1 MIYKI
6 SLRQLAHN
14 LYYKKIPFMKTVLI
28 AGAGKSSSSLIDYML
43 KNARNEWK
51 VIIMD
56 ADADLIHEKLHGHP
70 KGEAAVID
78 IHNEEQRQ
86 KLVKNADIV
95 ISMMPHDLHII
106 LAKDCLK
113 FKKNL
118 ITASYVSDEMKAMHQ
133 EVKDAGLLFMCEM
146 GLDPGIDHMSAMSL
160 ITGIQRISGVV
171 TSFKSS
177 CGGLIAPES
186 DDNPWHYKISWNPKN
201 IILAG
206 MDGAVWLE
214 GNKKQELS
222 YKELFEHPK
231 KIQVNDIGVLSAYLN
246 RDSYKYMKLYE
257 LEEVKT
263 FYRATL
269 RHPAFVK
276 GWDVMV
282 RAGLTTQ
289 TDNYDADN
297 TTFADWI
304 AEKTGVE
311 NNADL
316 RTNFKK
322 KWQVDDKEMKLFEW
336 LRVFENR
343 QINIHGSA
351 SSAGILQ
358 SLLEERWKMKIT
370 DKDMVIMQ
378 HQIEYDRRGMHTKLT
393 STMIVKGDDRHSSA
407 MSKTVGLPMA
417 ILAKKILMNEIKI
430 DKIAGVQIPI
440 MPQIYV
446 PVLKE
451 LKKNGIEFIEEIE

>member
-1 MIYKI
+1 
-6 SLRQLAHN
+6 
-14 LYYKKIPFMKTVLI
+14 MKTVLI

-51 VIIMD
+51 VVIMD

-86 KLVKNADIV
+86 KLVSNADIV

-106 LAKDCLK
+106 LAKDCLR

-118 ITASYVSDEMKAMHQ
+118 ITASYVSDEMRAMHQ

-214 GNKKQELS
+214 GNKKQELA
-222 YKELFEHPK
+222 YHELFEHPK

-257 LEEVKT
+257 LEEAKT

-282 RAGLTTQ
+282 RATLTSQ
-289 TDNYDADN
+289 KDNFDADN

-304 AEKTGVE
+304 AAKTGVE
-311 NNADL
+311 NNGDL
-316 RTNFKK
+316 RANFKQ

-351 SSAGILQ
+351 SSADILQ

-417 ILAKKILMNEIKI
+417 ILAKKILMNEIKV

-440 MPQIYV
+440 LPQIYV

-451 LKKNGIEFIEEIE
+451 LKKNGIEFIEEIV

>member
-1 MIYKI
+1 
-6 SLRQLAHN
+6 
-14 LYYKKIPFMKTVLI
+14 MKTVLI

-43 KNARNEWK
+43 KNAKNEWK
-51 VIIMD
+51 VVIMD
-56 ADADLIHEKLHGHP
+56 SDADLIHEKLHGHP

-78 IHNEEQRQ
+78 INNVEQRQ
-86 KLVKNADIV
+86 KMIKNADIV

-118 ITASYVSDEMKAMHQ
+118 ITASYVSDEMKAMDQ

-146 GLDPGIDHMSAMSL
+146 GLDPGIDHMSAMAL
-160 ITGIQRISGVV
+160 ITGIHRISGVI

-206 MDGAVWLE
+206 KDGATWLE
-214 GNKKQELS
+214 NNKKQELS
-222 YKELFEHPK
+222 YNELFEHTK
-231 KIQVNDIGVLSAYLN
+231 KVQVNDVGVLMAYLN
-246 RDSYKYMKLYE
+246 RDSYKYMNLYQ
-257 LEEVKT
+257 LEDVKT

-269 RHPAFVK
+269 RYPAFVK
-276 GWDVMV
+276 GWEVVV
-282 RAGLTTQ
+282 RAGLTEE
-289 TDNYDADN
+289 TDKLDADN

-304 AEKTGVE
+304 AIKTGVE
-311 NNADL
+311 NDENL
-316 RTNFKK
+316 RANFKQ

-336 LRVFENR
+336 LRIFENR
-343 QINIHGSA
+343 QINVQGEL
-351 SSAGILQ
+351 SSATILQ

-378 HQIEYDRRGMHTKLT
+378 HQIEYERRGSHTKLT
-393 STMIVKGDDRHSSA
+393 STMVVKGEDRHSSA
-407 MSKTVGLPMA
+407 MAKTVGLPMA
-417 ILAKKILMNEIKI
+417 ILAKKILMNEIKT
-430 DKIAGVQIPI
+430 DRIAGVQIPI
-440 MPQIYV
+440 IPQIYV
-446 PVLKE
+446 PILKE
-451 LKKNGIEFIEEIE
+451 LKKNGIEFVEEIE